1 MLRKFNNISMHFT
14 MKMMGILLQKWRSRS
29 TTLLQS
35 NSWQSSVRCMRGFTQ
50 RMRLQKNV
58 DGVSGANKQCLL
70 DFRS

>member
-14 MKMMGILLQKWRSRS
+14 MKMMGILLQKWRSQRMTPS
-29 TTLLQS
+29 KS
-35 NSWQSSVRCMRGFTQ
+35 SSWQSSVRCMRGFTQ
-50 RMRLQKNV
+50 RMLLQKNV